1 MLPDTLEGY
10 CLTSPY
16 QMVGRNSEVEY
27 LAKANS
33 LLLLFLQQ
41 IFHAS
46 TTSPWKGD
54 ADAAGIFERDAS
66 APVCEREVD
75 AGKVE
80 MCRRCKKR
88 NADAGTYK
96 READVVIH
104 KCAVI
109 FFFIMVKFSTAQLR

>member
-16 QMVGRNSEVEY
+16 QMVGRNSEVDDKDESRTRVY
-27 LAKANS
+27 K
-33 LLLLFLQQ
+33 
-41 IFHAS
+41 
-46 TTSPWKGD
+46 WKGD

-96 READVVIH
+96 READVDAIELFV
-104 KCAVI
+104 
-109 FFFIMVKFSTAQLR
+109 F

>member
-10 CLTSPY
+10 CLTDKDESRTRVY
-16 QMVGRNSEVEY
+16 
-27 LAKANS
+27 K
-33 LLLLFLQQ
+33 
-41 IFHAS
+41 
-46 TTSPWKGD
+46 WKGD
-54 ADAAGIFERDAS
+54 ADAAGIFKRDAS